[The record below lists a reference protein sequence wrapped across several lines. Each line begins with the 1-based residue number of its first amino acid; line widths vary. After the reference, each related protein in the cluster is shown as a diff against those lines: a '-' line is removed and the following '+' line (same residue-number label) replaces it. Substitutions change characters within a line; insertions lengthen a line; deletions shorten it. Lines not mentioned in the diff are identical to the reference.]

1 MGKTTEI
8 ELKAHIDN
16 SIDFIKRLT
25 ILAGEGLAFSKD
37 DAYWFTVDTQSAV
50 SQAGESEG
58 KPANSPV
65 SGLPVS
71 GLRIRREKAG
81 ENEHTWVTWKDKEKR
96 DGIEVNDEH
105 EFEVTSG
112 ADFEELLVRLGLEK
126 RIYKRKQGLSW
137 QYQGITA
144 ELCEVSGSGNPQGSE
159 HSGGPKNLG
168 WFLELEILTKD
179 DTTETVTAAR
189 ERLLSLLEQLGVG
202 KENIESRY
210 YSEMLS
216 R

>member
-16 SIDFIKRLT
+16 SIDYIKRLT

-37 DAYWFTVDTQSAV
+37 DAYWFAP
-50 SQAGESEG
+50 GL
-58 KPANSPV
+58 PV
-65 SGLPVS
+65 SGLPAS
-71 GLRIRREKAG
+71 GLRIRREKTG
-81 ENEHTWVTWKDKEKR
+81 QSEHTLITWKDKEKR
-96 DGIEVNDEH
+96 DEIEVNDEH

-112 ADFEELLVRLGLEK
+112 DDFEELLVRLGLEK
-126 RIYKRKQGLSW
+126 RIYKHKQGLSW

-144 ELCEVSGSGNPQGSE
+144 ELCEVSGSGNPE
-159 HSGGPKNLG
+159 GGENPGATKNLG
-168 WFLELEILTKD
+168 WFLELEILAKD
-179 DTTETVTAAR
+179 DSAEIITAAR

-216 R
+216 S